1 MVKNRLLDMRLQ
13 FGYRKQK
20 DFAKFLG
27 VSSVNYNRWENNLTQ
42 PSVEMVLKIA
52 ELLGLKVEDIIYLE
66 KWYFFYLFYIKN

>member
-1 MVKNRLLDMRLQ
+1 MVKNRLLDIRLQ

-66 KWYFFYLFYIKN
+66 KWYFFIYFI

>member
-66 KWYFFYLFYIKN
+66 KWYFFI

>member
-27 VSSVNYNRWENNLTQ
+27 VSSGNYNRWENNLTQ

-66 KWYFFYLFYIKN
+66 K

>member
-1 MVKNRLLDMRLQ
+1 MVKNRLLDIRLQ

-42 PSVEMVLKIA
+42 PSVEMVLKMA

-66 KWYFFYLFYIKN
+66 K

>member
-1 MVKNRLLDMRLQ
+1 MVKNRLLDIRLQ

-66 KWYFFYLFYIKN
+66 K

>member
-1 MVKNRLLDMRLQ
+1 MVKNRLLDIRLQ

-27 VSSVNYNRWENNLTQ
+27 VSPVNYNRWENNLTQ

-66 KWYFFYLFYIKN
+66 K

>member
-66 KWYFFYLFYIKN
+66 K